1 MKSLIYTLI
10 WTTLFILFG
19 FYVNSE
25 IYEFT
30 DKYISKIDI
39 IEIHIKQD
47 DWESAKVEL
56 DKYNKAFYSEK
67 NSWYKLLNHDYF
79 DSVCLYLDIL
89 DGSIYS
95 KDKSMSFEQIV
106 RIKTTLDNILE
117 SERCDLDHIF

>member
-1 MKSLIYTLI
+1 MKSLIYILI

-30 DKYISKIDI
+30 DEYTSKIDI

-47 DWESAKVEL
+47 DWESAKAEL
-56 DKYNKAFYSEK
+56 DKYNKDFDSEK

-95 KDKSMSFEQIV
+95 KNKSMSFEQIV
-106 RIKTTLDNILE
+106 KIKTTLDNILE
-117 SERCDLDHIF
+117 SEKCDLDHIF

>member
-1 MKSLIYTLI
+1 MKSLIYILI

-47 DWESAKVEL
+47 DWESAKTEL

-117 SERCDLDHIF
+117 SEKCDLDHIF

>member
-1 MKSLIYTLI
+1 LKSLIYILI

-30 DKYISKIDI
+30 DKYTSKIDI

-47 DWESAKVEL
+47 DWASAKAEL
-56 DKYNKAFYSEK
+56 DKYNKDFHGEK

-95 KDKSMSFEQIV
+95 KDKPMSFEQIA

-117 SERCDLDHIF
+117 SEKCDLDHIF

>member
-1 MKSLIYTLI
+1 MKSLIYILI

-30 DKYISKIDI
+30 DKYTSKIDI

-56 DKYNKAFYSEK
+56 DKYNKDFYGEK

-95 KDKSMSFEQIV
+95 KDKPMSFEQIA

-117 SERCDLDHIF
+117 SEKCDLDHIF

>member
-10 WTTLFILFG
+10 WTTLFISFG

-30 DKYISKIDI
+30 DKYTSKIDI
-39 IEIHIKQD
+39 IEIYIKQD
-47 DWESAKVEL
+47 DWESAKAEL
-56 DKYNKAFYSEK
+56 DKYNNAFYSEK

-95 KDKSMSFEQIV
+95 KDKSMSFEQIAK
-106 RIKTTLDNILE
+106 IKTTLDSILE

>member
-1 MKSLIYTLI
+1 LKSLIYILI

-30 DKYISKIDI
+30 DRYTSKIYI

-47 DWESAKVEL
+47 DWESAKAEL
-56 DKYNKAFYSEK
+56 DKYNKDFYGEK

-95 KDKSMSFEQIV
+95 KDKPMSFEQIA

-117 SERCDLDHIF
+117 SEKCDLDHIF

>member
-1 MKSLIYTLI
+1 LKSLIYTLI
-10 WTTLFILFG
+10 WTTLFISFG

-30 DKYISKIDI
+30 DKYTSKIDI

-47 DWESAKVEL
+47 DWESAKTEL

-79 DSVCLYLDIL
+79 DSVCLCLDIL

-95 KDKSMSFEQIV
+95 KDKSMSLEQIV
-106 RIKTTLDNILE
+106 RIKTTLDYILE
-117 SERCDLDHIF
+117 SEKCDLNHIL

>member
-1 MKSLIYTLI
+1 MKSLIYILI

-30 DKYISKIDI
+30 DKYTSKIDI

-47 DWESAKVEL
+47 DWESAKAEL
-56 DKYNKAFYSEK
+56 DKYNKDFYGEK

-95 KDKSMSFEQIV
+95 KDKSMSFEQIA

-117 SERCDLDHIF
+117 SEKCDLDHIF

>member
-1 MKSLIYTLI
+1 MKSLIYILI

-19 FYVNSE
+19 FYLNSE

-30 DKYISKIDI
+30 DKYTSRIDI
-39 IEIHIKQD
+39 IEIHIKQN
-47 DWESAKVEL
+47 DWQSAKTEL
-56 DKYNKAFYSEK
+56 DNYSKDFHSEK
-67 NSWYKLLNHDYF
+67 NRWYKLLNHDYF

>member
-1 MKSLIYTLI
+1 LKSLIYTLI

-47 DWESAKVEL
+47 NWESAKVEL

-79 DSVCLYLDIL
+79 DSVCLYLNIL

-95 KDKSMSFEQIV
+95 KDKSMSFEQIAK
-106 RIKTTLDNILE
+106 IKTTLDSILE

>member
-1 MKSLIYTLI
+1 MKSLIYILI

-30 DKYISKIDI
+30 DKYTSKIDI

-47 DWESAKVEL
+47 DWESAKAEL
-56 DKYNKAFYSEK
+56 DKYNKDFYGEK

-95 KDKSMSFEQIV
+95 KDKPMSFEQIA

-117 SERCDLDHIF
+117 SEKCDLDHIF

>member
-1 MKSLIYTLI
+1 MKSLIYVLI

-30 DKYISKIDI
+30 DKYKSKIDI

-47 DWESAKVEL
+47 DWESAKAEL
-56 DKYNKAFYSEK
+56 DKYNKDFYGEK

-95 KDKSMSFEQIV
+95 KDKSMSFEQIA

-117 SERCDLDHIF
+117 SEKCDLDHIF

>member
-1 MKSLIYTLI
+1 LKSLIYILI

-30 DKYISKIDI
+30 DKYTSKIDI

-47 DWESAKVEL
+47 DWESAKAEL
-56 DKYNKAFYSEK
+56 DKYNKDFYGEK

-95 KDKSMSFEQIV
+95 KDKPMSFEQIA

-117 SERCDLDHIF
+117 SEKCDLDHIF

>member
-1 MKSLIYTLI
+1 MKSLIYILI

-30 DKYISKIDI
+30 DKYTSKIDI

-47 DWESAKVEL
+47 DWESAKAEL
-56 DKYNKAFYSEK
+56 DKYNKDFYDEK

-89 DGSIYS
+89 RWSIYS
-95 KDKSMSFEQIV
+95 KDKSMSFEQIA

-117 SERCDLDHIF
+117 SEKCDLDHIF

>member
-30 DKYISKIDI
+30 DKYTSKIDI

-47 DWESAKVEL
+47 DWESAKTEL

-95 KDKSMSFEQIV
+95 KDKPMSFEQIV

-117 SERCDLDHIF
+117 SEKCDLNHIF

>member
-10 WTTLFILFG
+10 WTTLFISFG

-30 DKYISKIDI
+30 DKYTSKIDI
-39 IEIHIKQD
+39 IEIHIKQNN
-47 DWESAKVEL
+47 WESAKTEL

-79 DSVCLYLDIL
+79 DSLCLYLDIL

-106 RIKTTLDNILE
+106 RIKATLNYILE
-117 SERCDLDHIF
+117 SERCDLNHIF